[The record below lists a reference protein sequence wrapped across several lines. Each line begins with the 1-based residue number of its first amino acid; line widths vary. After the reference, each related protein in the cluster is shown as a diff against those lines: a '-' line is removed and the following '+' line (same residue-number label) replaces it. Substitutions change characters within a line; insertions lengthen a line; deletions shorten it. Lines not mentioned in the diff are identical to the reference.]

1 MTGMA
6 DPAPQRLVR
15 VIGERNGIIE
25 FEYGI
30 GDLSM
35 ALELMLPPPA
45 FAEFCA
51 ANDVQIV
58 MDERA
63 LATSEEARA
72 MGWSPSDVQ
81 RQI

>member
-1 MTGMA
+1 MA

-25 FEYGI
+25 FAYGI
-30 GDLSM
+30 GHLSM

-51 ANDVQIV
+51 ANGVEIV
-58 MDERA
+58 TDERA

-72 MGWSPSDVQ
+72 MGRSPSDVQ